1 MFYNGYHYIEWI
13 LIKRERQRN
22 KQWLTDVYSDPSF
35 CNSAAFMKNPWAKHF
50 LHKIG
55 KIIRKSLQPI
65 DDTTSLISFPLL
77 PSTWWWWCHSHKTFL
92 GTPFSHRYR
101 TAVSWPQSLSS
112 CFSDWWSFPYTIPTK
127 TEAKQELSLSLH
139 SYFHKI
145 EQNIPIF
152 ITSCAKI

>member
-1 MFYNGYHYIEWI
+1 MCIQSCPFVIQQHSWRIHEPSI
-13 LIKRERQRN
+13 FCIK
-22 KQWLTDVYSDPSF
+22 
-35 CNSAAFMKNPWAKHF
+35 H
-50 LHKIG
+50 G
-55 KIIRKSLQPI
+55 KTIRKLLQSI

-77 PSTWWWWCHSHKTFL
+77 PSTWWWRCHSHKTFL

-112 CFSDWWSFPYTIPTK
+112 CFSDWWSFPYTIPTT
-127 TEAKQELSLSLH
+127 TEVKEELSLSLH